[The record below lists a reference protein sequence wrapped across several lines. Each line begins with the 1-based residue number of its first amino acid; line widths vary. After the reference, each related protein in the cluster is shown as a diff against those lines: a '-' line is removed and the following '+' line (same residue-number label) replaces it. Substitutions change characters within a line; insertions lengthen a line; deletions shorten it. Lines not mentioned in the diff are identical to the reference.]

1 MKDILFL
8 KNYIFATVLN
18 IFAIQGFLV
27 APLSALPKGSR
38 EDQKPSACE
47 DGWLRIRTCFFF
59 LMILWIWYISNKC
72 IQMTYNMT
80 SWSSRILACGLSL
93 LMAWISLRLF
103 TCSKLEIKKEENC
116 IEMYQKYHV
125 HYQSLIKLKHS
136 CCFAFTVYVIKYF

>member
-1 MKDILFL
+1 MNDILL
-8 KNYIFATVLN
+8 KKKNDIFATVLN
-18 IFAIQGFLV
+18 IFASQGFSV

-59 LMILWIWYISNKC
+59 LTILWIWYISNKC

-116 IEMYQKYHV
+116 TKC
-125 HYQSLIKLKHS
+125 IKNIIFIINS
-136 CCFAFTVYVIKYF
+136 WSN

>member
-1 MKDILFL
+1 MQAK
-8 KNYIFATVLN
+8 
-18 IFAIQGFLV
+18 GFLA
-27 APLSALPKGSR
+27 APLSALPKGSS

-47 DGWLRIRTCFFF
+47 DGWLRIRTCLFF

-72 IQMTYNMT
+72 IQRTYNMT

-116 IEMYQKYHV
+116 TKCIKKYHIHYQK
-125 HYQSLIKLKHS
+125 LIKLKHS
-136 CCFAFTVYVIKYF
+136 CCYACTVYVIKYF